1 MVKKGTKRPRKLAKP
16 SRFPLIERELR
27 KRTQEFRHSDGL
39 PILGRQ
45 RHAPVKAAGGGAAKW
60 AAKMQEADRVGFFCD
75 TELAELGGK
84 S

>member
-27 KRTQEFRHSDGL
+27 KRTKEFRHSDGL
-39 PILGRQ
+39 PIQ
-45 RHAPVKAAGGGAAKW
+45 RHAPVKAAGDGEAARW
-60 AAKMQEADRVGFFCD
+60 AAKMQEADRVGFICD
-75 TELAELGGK
+75 KELAELRGK